1 MKVIKNRYRLDNLI
15 GQGGMAV
22 VYQGTDLV
30 LNRTVAIKILHSH
43 LTEDKS
49 FVERFKRE
57 AQDLARLIHPNIVAV
72 YDAGIENDS
81 YFIVMEY
88 VEGKT
93 LKELI
98 EETALPLAHAV
109 KIIYQVAKA
118 LEHAHKHGL
127 IHRDIKPQNIIVMP
141 DHQVKVTD
149 FGIARAVGRSGL
161 TRTGKILGT
170 AQYISPEQASGRTAD
185 ERSDIYSVGI
195 LFYEMLTGKPP
206 FDGPIAVEVAS
217 KHIKEEPVPPGKL
230 NPATPKQLEN
240 LILKMLA
247 KKPEDRYQS
256 FSPII
261 FELEAWLNKVDQIK
275 LKTSLPLK
283 SFLLKGLKATG
294 VILALILAASLIGL
308 TLKYW
313 PSYLTYPLANQVE
326 NLRRSSSK
334 TKTLLQIKPVA
345 AQDYDPLGSQ
355 AENSSKVRF
364 AYDNNP
370 YTAWNTEGYNNQYF
384 GNLKEGVGLYFDF
397 GKPLLIKRVRIISTK
412 PGWAGVIKG
421 SNDAADWWEI
431 KKIKE
436 APIDLQ
442 LELLSPKFRY
452 YLIWITKLTGPTRGR
467 YRVGLAEVYFWQEQK

>member
-15 GQGGMAV
+15 AQGGMAV

-30 LNRTVAIKILHSH
+30 LNRTVAVKILRPD
-43 LTEDKS
+43 LTQDKS

-72 YDAGIENDS
+72 YDAGIEDGS

-88 VEGKT
+88 LEGET

-98 EETALPLAHAV
+98 DRTALPVDQAV

-118 LEHAHKHGL
+118 LEHAHKNGL
-127 IHRDIKPQNIIVMP
+127 IHRDIKPQNIIITSNQ
-141 DHQVKVTD
+141 QVKVTD
-149 FGIARAVGRSGL
+149 FGIARAIGRSGL

-195 LFYEMLTGKPP
+195 LFYEILIGKPP

-217 KHIKEEPVPPGKL
+217 KHITEEPIPLRKL
-230 NPATPKQLEN
+230 DPAIPKQLEN
-240 LILKMLA
+240 LVLKMLA

-261 FELEAWLNKVDQIK
+261 SELEGWLAKADQFRPK
-275 LKTSLPLK
+275 TPSRLKPL
-283 SFLLKGLKATG
+283 FLKGVKITG
-294 VILALILAASLIGL
+294 IIFSLILVVFLISLAV
-308 TLKYW
+308 KYW
-313 PSYLTYPLANQVE
+313 PTYLTYFFVNQTKNPRQSSLGNQV
-326 NLRRSSSK
+326 LSSVEPL
-334 TKTLLQIKPVA
+334 TA
-345 AQDYDPLGSQ
+345 RDYDPLGSQ
-355 AENSSKVRF
+355 AENSSKVKF
-364 AYDNNP
+364 AYDHNL
-370 YTAWNTEGYNNQYF
+370 YTAWYTEGYNNRYF
-384 GNLKEGVGLYFDF
+384 GNLKEGVGVYFDF
-397 GKPLLIKRVRIISTK
+397 GRPLSIKQIRIISIK
-412 PGWAGVIKG
+412 PGWEGMIKG

-436 APIDLQ
+436 AATDFT
-442 LELLSPKFRY
+442 LELSSSKFRY
-452 YLIWITKLTGPTRGR
+452 YLIWITKLTGPIRGR
-467 YRVGLAEVYFWQEQK
+467 YRVGLAEVYFWQQK